1 MTFSIEFKWNWASTN
16 AVFLFVFYIFC
27 LFFFWHFSIDRHWHC
42 SFVCLT
48 LRLTMTLKLL
58 SNISVIM
65 KHRARFS
72 WGGIKHHARCP
83 THPGPSAPTWGEKY
97 YYHLQWNMIWYL
109 LKTTSFL
116 KSLCQ
121 NGTPR
126 QVPETLWSLRPYR
139 KIKYEIVF
147 TQIIVLKLMEISVL
161 LPTFVSE

>member
-1 MTFSIEFKWNWASTN
+1 M
-16 AVFLFVFYIFC
+16 
-27 LFFFWHFSIDRHWHC
+27 
-42 SFVCLT
+42 
-48 LRLTMTLKLL
+48 
-58 SNISVIM
+58 
-65 KHRARFS
+65 
-72 WGGIKHHARCP
+72 IKHHARCP

-147 TQIIVLKLMEISVL
+147 TQIIVLNWWKYQFFSRLLCQNKTPCQVPRTDISINLEL
-161 LPTFVSE
+161 LFVWYQIHIFLPYRGGNSRVSQASCAVFYSDTKVCKRAVISISLKSILVRI